1 MPGDDLTH
9 GPPANKKAGGSDH
22 RFGRVNRHS
31 LRNGVTAYTCSPRS
45 AGLISLHRLTG
56 SSPASLIPASG
67 RAIAY
72 G

>member
-31 LRNGVTAYTCSPRS
+31 LRNGVTAYPALSPVY
-45 AGLISLHRLTG
+45 
-56 SSPASLIPASG
+56 
-67 RAIAY
+67 RAL
-72 G
+72 